1 MPISYWLRCN
11 KNEEKMTDS
20 NILDAAQHSKPWNAS
35 QKADVVLS
43 LVALSQIILST
54 VQGVLIAVGMPEE
67 MASTYRVYL
76 SAISIIIGIPIL
88 LKRYF
93 AMTIITYLVVLAV
106 YSLHT
111 VIFPATVD
119 FWKAEAFKFTLPIC
133 IPTALSVISIKDRY
147 IFYYYLKVVA
157 YITGFLSLLYG
168 LRVFLGIYDLGFSYN
183 QGFGYMLLF
192 PIIVLFYQ
200 RKWYSLL
207 FAGILFML
215 LLLYGARAPLLSLA
229 VFFVY
234 VLVSQKKFTLLI
246 ALVVIMGVSIP
257 ILNSTL
263 ESYGLSS
270 RTLELY
276 LSGDLDA
283 DNGRDVIR
291 DEVMKGV
298 HQNPYGWGLF
308 GDRVITHGENNAHS
322 FIREILA
329 EFGLFLGVPLLLLF
343 LFELIR
349 RFLRL
354 KEGDRDIYMLFLC
367 ACFIPTLV
375 SGSYLTSTN
384 FAIFV
389 GITILLPKYYRK
401 KKSIYHNNIKMSI

>member
-1 MPISYWLRCN
+1 M
-11 KNEEKMTDS
+11 DS
-20 NILDAAQHSKPWNAS
+20 NVLDAAKQSKPWSPS
-35 QKADVVLS
+35 QWIDVVLS
-43 LVALSQIILST
+43 LVALSQIILSA
-54 VQGVLIAVGMPEE
+54 VQGVFIAVGMPEE

-76 SAISIIIGIPIL
+76 SAISIIVGVPFL
-88 LKRYF
+88 LKRRFATTVVTYF
-93 AMTIITYLVVLAV
+93 VGLAIYAV
-106 YSLHT
+106 HT
-111 VIFPATVD
+111 VAFPATVD

-147 IFYYYLKVVA
+147 IFYHYLKVVA

-200 RKWYSLL
+200 RKWYSLVFAAVL
-207 FAGILFML
+207 FLL
-215 LLLYGARAPLLSLA
+215 LLLYGARAPLLSLG

-234 VLVSQKKFTLLI
+234 VLVSQRKYGLLI
-246 ALVVIMGVSIP
+246 ALVIIVGISIP
-257 ILNSTL
+257 IFTSTL

-276 LSGDLDA
+276 MSGELDS

-329 EFGLFLGVPLLLLF
+329 EFGLFLGIPLLLLF
-343 LFELIR
+343 FLELVR
-349 RFLRL
+349 RFIRI
-354 KEGDRDIYMLFLC
+354 KGGDRDMYMLFLC

-384 FAIFV
+384 FAIFI
-389 GITILLPKYYRK
+389 GILLLLPKYYSSKVKQSALTKR
-401 KKSIYHNNIKMSI
+401 SSYAS

>member
-1 MPISYWLRCN
+1 M
-11 KNEEKMTDS
+11 MDS
-20 NILDAAQHSKPWNAS
+20 NILDAARHSKPWSSS
-35 QKADVVLS
+35 QWTDVVLS
-43 LVALSQIILST
+43 LVALSQIVLSA
-54 VQGVLIAVGMPEE
+54 VQGVFIAVGMPEE

-76 SAISIIIGIPIL
+76 SAISIIVAVPFL
-88 LKRYF
+88 LKRHF
-93 AMTIITYLVVLAV
+93 ALTLITYLVVLAIYAMHSV
-106 YSLHT
+106 A
-111 VIFPATVD
+111 FPETIA

-147 IFYYYLKVVA
+147 IFYYYLKIVA

-168 LRVFLGIYDLGFSYN
+168 LRVFFGIYDLGFSYN

-207 FAGILFML
+207 FAAVLFFL

-229 VFFVY
+229 AFFVY
-234 VLVSQKKFTLLI
+234 VLISQKKYGLLI
-246 ALVVIMGVSIP
+246 TLIVLVGISIP
-257 ILNSTL
+257 IFTSTL

-276 LSGDLDA
+276 MTGNLND

-291 DEVMKGV
+291 DEVMKGI

-308 GDRVITHGENNAHS
+308 GDRVITHGDNYAHS

-329 EFGLFLGVPLLLLF
+329 DFGLFLGIPLLLLF
-343 LFELIR
+343 LFELVR
-349 RFLRL
+349 CY
-354 KEGDRDIYMLFLC
+354 KKVKNGDRDLYMLFLC

-384 FAIFV
+384 FAIFIGV
-389 GITILLPKYYRK
+389 MILLPNFYKRNK
-401 KKSIYHNNIKMSI
+401 RVNTNTVGLNNGIYVRQ